1 MCFLLRVCV
10 CFSEA
15 GSVGHKGQEEKRLG
29 QFVFVFILIILT
41 FKHRKLIQRPD
52 FHIMKCMNMK

>member
-15 GSVGHKGQEEKRLG
+15 GSVGHKGQDEKRLG
-29 QFVFVFILIILT
+29 LN
-41 FKHRKLIQRPD
+41 R
-52 FHIMKCMNMK
+52 C